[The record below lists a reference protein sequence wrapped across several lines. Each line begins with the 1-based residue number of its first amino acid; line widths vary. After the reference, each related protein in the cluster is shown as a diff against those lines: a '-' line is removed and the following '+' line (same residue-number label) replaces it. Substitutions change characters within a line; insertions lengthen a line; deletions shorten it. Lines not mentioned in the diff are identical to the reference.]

1 MANYNAKDSKI
12 ISIEKL
18 KTFKGFEN
26 VTNEEAQCRIN
37 EIVNLSLIVYNL
49 LVSKVADN
57 E

>member
-1 MANYNAKDSKI
+1 MATFNAKDSKI

-26 VTNEEAQCRIN
+26 ISDEEAQVRIN
-37 EIVNLSLIVYNL
+37 EIVNLSLIIYHL
-49 LVSKVADN
+49 ITLKTADN